1 MKFIKLSKV
10 ILNPAYIKKID
21 VNSKEQVVR
30 ISTSSSYYDLNGFFL
45 AGSGFLFGGSEKQII
60 SFSQEENPTDY
71 DKILKWIDENSI

>member
-30 ISTSSSYYDLNGFFL
+30 ISTSPHYDLNGLFL